1 MRDARRAGR
10 GARGGV
16 VAMAVEDVDGASSSA
31 AEAWE
36 RITAMASAPGVCDLG
51 QGWPDFG
58 ESATARKV
66 AMEALAGDGARANQ
80 YSPVSGAKA
89 LVEALEAALLAHK
102 PALEEVSELAPALA
116 SPLAPDRSEWRGG
129 GG

>member
-1 MRDARRAGR
+1 MRTRDARCGGRGRGR

-16 VAMAVEDVDGASSSA
+16 VVMAVDDGASSSA

-58 ESATARKV
+58 SRRRREGWRWRRWRATAR
-66 AMEALAGDGARANQ
+66 ERARANQ

-89 LVEALEAALLAHK
+89 LVEALETYSWV
-102 PALEEVSELAPALA
+102 E
-116 SPLAPDRSEWRGG
+116 
-129 GG
+129 